1 VRRKGAGIMT
11 LNGGMQ
17 DLLREIEAPIRNRFA
32 GRVPRELYDPMSYL
46 LDAGG
51 KRIRP
56 LLLALS
62 CKAVGGSL
70 EDCLDAAV
78 AVELLHTFTLVHD
91 DIMDHDGLRRGRPTV
106 HVKWDEATA
115 VLAGD
120 GLVTAAFESLIRTTH
135 PNASGALRRF
145 TDSLMGLCEG
155 QALDKCFESRGGV
168 TLPEY
173 LDMIGK
179 KTGLLIEAC
188 CGIGALLGRG
198 TEDETA
204 ALESYGSE
212 LGTAFQIQDDLL
224 DVAADGDRLGKP
236 LCSDIVA
243 GKKTFLTV
251 HFAACADGE
260 KKRRLEAFKGR
271 TDWTEADTREVRRLM
286 ADAGSFDAARRAV
299 AEGTDRALAALNRVR
314 PGRSREDLA
323 ELARSLVERVS

>member
-1 VRRKGAGIMT
+1 VP
-11 LNGGMQ
+11 LNERLTGLIGRVEP
-17 DLLREIEAPIRNRFA
+17 LIRDRFA
-32 GRVPRELYDPMSYL
+32 GRAPRELYDPMAYL
-46 LDAGG
+46 LEAGG

-56 LLLALS
+56 LLVALS
-62 CKAVGGSL
+62 CEAVGGTL

-91 DIMDHDGLRRGRPTV
+91 DIMDRDALRRGRPTV

-115 VLAGD
+115 ILAGD
-120 GLVTAAFESLIRTTH
+120 GLVTAAFESLIRSTH
-135 PNASGALRRF
+135 PNAGRALKRF
-145 TDSLMGLCEG
+145 AESLMGLCEG
-155 QALDKCFESRGGV
+155 QALDKLFESRGGV

-173 LDMIGK
+173 LDMIGR

-188 CGIGALLGRG
+188 CSIGALLGNA

-204 ALESYGSE
+204 ALERFGAE
-212 LGTAFQIQDDLL
+212 IGAAFQIQDDLL
-224 DVAADGDRLGKP
+224 DVAADGHRLGKP

-251 HFAACADGE
+251 HFAANADGE
-260 KKRRLEAFKGR
+260 KRRLLEAYRGK
-271 TDWTEADTREVRRLM
+271 TDWSEEDTRGVRGLM
-286 ADAGSFDAARRAV
+286 AAAGSFEAARRAV
-299 AEGTDRALAALNRVR
+299 AEGTERALTALNRIR